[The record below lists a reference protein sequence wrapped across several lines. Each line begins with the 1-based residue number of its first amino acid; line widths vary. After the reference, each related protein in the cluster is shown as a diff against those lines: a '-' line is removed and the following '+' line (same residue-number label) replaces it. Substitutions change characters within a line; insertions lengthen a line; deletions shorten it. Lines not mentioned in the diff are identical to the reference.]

1 MAFVK
6 NYELILDKM
15 QKENLP
21 FYQILD
27 NDGKT
32 MIDQN
37 EDPEVSAHEAAKKMQ
52 DIFDSISGTVIV
64 KLCNKTKEDKGKGGA
79 IRNITLTT
87 KIPDHSNNSNIQG
100 IGAVAPNISDIEARL
115 EEKYNQKF
123 EAYKR
128 EQDLLRRIEKLEA
141 EKKEGNDV
149 EKYMPLIAG
158 IFGNQIPTPLAGND
172 PNINGI
178 DNEVHQRINAAI
190 KILYRNDKN
199 FVSNL
204 EKLANIAQNNPI
216 VYQVAIEKLK
226 EY

>member
-6 NYELILDKM
+6 NYELILEKV

-32 MIDQN
+32 IIDEN
-37 EDPEVSAHEAAKKMQ
+37 NDPDVSAHEAVKKMQ
-52 DIFDSISGTVIV
+52 DIFDNITGTVII
-64 KLCNKTKEDKGKGGA
+64 KLCSRSKEDKAKGGPA
-79 IRNITLTT
+79 RNITLTT
-87 KIPDHSNNSNIQG
+87 KIPDTSNNSNIQG
-100 IGAVAPNISDIEARL
+100 IGSVSPNIAEIEARL
-115 EEKYNQKF
+115 EEKYNQKL

-141 EKKEGNDV
+141 EKNEGSDV
-149 EKYMPLIAG
+149 DKYLPLIAG
-158 IFGNQIPTPLAGND
+158 IFGNQMPVPLAGND
-172 PNINGI
+172 PNINGPG
-178 DNEVHQRINAAI
+178 NEVHERINNAI
-190 KILYRNDKN
+190 KILYKNDKN

-204 EKLANIAQNNPI
+204 EKLAQISQNNPL
-216 VYQVAIEKLK
+216 VYAVAIEKLK

>member
-6 NYELILDKM
+6 NYELILEKV

-32 MIDQN
+32 IIDEN
-37 EDPEVSAHEAAKKMQ
+37 NDPDVSAHEAVKKMQ
-52 DIFDSISGTVIV
+52 DIFDNITGTVII
-64 KLCNKTKEDKGKGGA
+64 KLCSRSKEDKAKGGPA
-79 IRNITLTT
+79 RNITLTT
-87 KIPDHSNNSNIQG
+87 KIPDTSNNSNIQG
-100 IGAVAPNISDIEARL
+100 IGAVSPNIAEIEARI
-115 EEKYNQKF
+115 EEKYNQKL

-141 EKKEGNDV
+141 EKNEGSDL

-158 IFGNQIPTPLAGND
+158 IFGNQMPTPLAGND
-172 PNINGI
+172 PNINGPG
-178 DNEVHQRINAAI
+178 NEVHERINNAI
-190 KILYRNDKN
+190 KILYKNDKN

-204 EKLANIAQNNPI
+204 EKLAQISQNNPL
-216 VYQVAIEKLK
+216 VYAVAIEKLK